1 MTALEA
7 RQETG
12 TKLPRRLRTN
22 LTDNTLGI
30 VCMRLT
36 TLMMGNMM
44 VLILTV
50 VHARSLFHRLIILE
64 FVKWC
69 RSFFYEVSLFCCF
82 GGAAEELFIYYDSS
96 ESSPDQQ

>member
-1 MTALEA
+1 MT
-7 RQETG
+7 
-12 TKLPRRLRTN
+12 
-22 LTDNTLGI
+22 DDTLGI

-69 RSFFYEVSLFCCF
+69 RSFFYEVSLFCYF